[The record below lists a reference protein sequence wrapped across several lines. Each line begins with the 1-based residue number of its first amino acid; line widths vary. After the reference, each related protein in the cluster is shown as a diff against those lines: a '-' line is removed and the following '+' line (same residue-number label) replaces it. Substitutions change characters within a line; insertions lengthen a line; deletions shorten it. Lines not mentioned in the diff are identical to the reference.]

1 MEVEIMD
8 FISIV
13 LVPILGRLSWQINRG
28 GTAIEKLIVKF
39 TALNE
44 KVSNT
49 HATLARHEADIR
61 ENRDGLREVE
71 NKLNQR
77 SGLPL

>member
-1 MEVEIMD
+1 MD
-8 FISIV
+8 LISMI
-13 LVPILGRLSWQINRG
+13 LVPILGHLSWQISRG
-28 GTAIEKLIVKF
+28 GAAIEKLTVQF

-44 KVSNT
+44 KVASSYT
-49 HATLARHEADIR
+49 TLARHESDIK
-61 ENRDGLREVE
+61 ENTDRVREVE